1 MANSGG
7 MKLADYISEKQTT
20 ASRFAGEVGVP
31 VSTITRLLRGERRPG
46 IDLVARIST
55 ATDGA
60 VTAEDFFP
68 AHASP
73 APETQG
79 AA

>member
-1 MANSGG
+1 MANIVG
-7 MKLADYISEKQTT
+7 MKLSDYISEKQTT

-46 IDLVARIST
+46 IDLVARITSV
-55 ATDGA
+55 TDGA
-60 VTAEDFFP
+60 VTAEDFFQP
-68 AHASP
+68 AAP

>member
-1 MANSGG
+1 MANISG
-7 MKLADYISEKQTT
+7 MKLSDYISEKQTT

-46 IDLVARIST
+46 IDLVARIT
-55 ATDGA
+55 LVTDGA
-60 VTAEDFFP
+60 VTAEDFFQP
-68 AHASP
+68 TAP

>member
-1 MANSGG
+1 MR
-7 MKLADYISEKQTT
+7 MKLSDYISDKQTT

-46 IDLVARIST
+46 IDLIARITS
-55 ATDGA
+55 ATNGA

-68 AHASP
+68 QA
-73 APETQG
+73 APHPQEG